1 MNTVEAD
8 GMSSRDQN
16 EVRAATDKLR
26 IVVDGDSCAGLRAT
40 PALTQAS

>member
-26 IVVDGDSCAGLRAT
+26 IVVIQLQGGGF
-40 PALTQAS
+40 